1 VMIIML
7 REQLLA
13 WERELDEREN
23 ALVTR
28 ENGVVAAERVLGR
41 AHMECDAEHDRVKD
55 VQQDYQARLHAST
68 ASQLCLLEFD
78 RVLSG
83 CQFTL
88 Y

>member
-1 VMIIML
+1 MIIKL

-13 WERELDEREN
+13 RERELDEREN
-23 ALVTR
+23 TLVTR
-28 ENGVVAAERVLGR
+28 ENDVVAAERVLGR